1 MVSPLTMGT
10 IFPLGPYHPALSEP
24 VALRLRLRGERIVG
38 VEEPAA
44 GVTGYSH
51 RGVLELAEGLPLDD
65 ALVILERVCA
75 RAGQTY
81 RLALC
86 LAAERI
92 ARTQVARPA
101 QLLRTLFAEL
111 ERLSSALW
119 TLGEIARAVDQR
131 RLWAIALEQRE
142 AVFAAASAATGERVY
157 WGVARPG
164 GVRGDMTLEPIRAF
178 ATGAPALYEQWRA
191 AAAIG
196 GGLRRATEG
205 LGRPALTPTAPLI
218 PEDAAPNPRSSA
230 DDARR
235 AGPYDAYRM
244 LDLDWAPLDALDT
257 APLDAATSIA
267 RLVAGMKLSVDI
279 ILTCLDEIE
288 GEPGLPQA
296 ALTLGAGE
304 AAATA
309 QSPHGPARVS
319 LTLDAGGIVE
329 TLGLETSCAA
339 TIGLAPRLLTGR
351 ALGEAPAILAALDLC
366 PACAEL

>member
-1 MVSPLTMGT
+1 MQTSESMGT

-24 VALRLRLRGERIVG
+24 VALRLRLRGERIIG
-38 VEEPAA
+38 VEEPEA
-44 GVTGYSH
+44 GVSGYSH

-75 RAGQTY
+75 RAGQSY

-86 LAAERI
+86 LAVERMTK
-92 ARTQVARPA
+92 TQVARPA
-101 QLLRTLFAEL
+101 QLVRTLFAEL
-111 ERLSSALW
+111 ERLASALW

-131 RLWAIALEQRE
+131 RLWSGALDQRE
-142 AVFAAASAATGERVY
+142 AVFEAAQTATGERAF

-164 GVRGDMTLEPIRAF
+164 GVRGGLTLAPIRAF
-178 ATGAPALYEQWRA
+178 AETAPALYEQWRSS
-191 AAAIG
+191 AAIG

-205 LGRPALTPTAPLI
+205 LGRATAAPLA
-218 PEDAAPNPRSSA
+218 PATAADGPRGASIH
-230 DDARR
+230 DARR
-235 AGPYDAYRM
+235 ATPYDAYRM
-244 LDLDWAPLDALDT
+244 LTLDWAPLDALDN

-279 ILTCLDEIE
+279 VLTCLDELD
-288 GEPGLPQA
+288 GEPDLPQA
-296 ALTLGAGE
+296 SLTLGAGDG
-304 AAATA
+304 AATT
-309 QSPHGPARVS
+309 QSAHGPARVS
-319 LTLDAGGIVE
+319 VTLAAGGTVE

-339 TIGLAPRLLTGR
+339 TIALAPAMLTGR